1 MRLIA
6 RLRARLSA
14 WYEQADKS
22 LLTNVAFFVAIGL
35 SAVLLVGAVGAAWW
49 TNNFAAAVEVNGR
62 AINVG
67 EAKARGEI
75 ELFRLGQEGARI
87 RARVSAGTLA
97 SEQGNSILEQINEQ
111 ATNISGQLTSDMID
125 VLLVAHLAEERGV
138 VADQVAIDAEW
149 SKETSPPLPE
159 LRLLRR
165 ITIDIAND
173 PASGLPSAATTAAA
187 EAKAEELLAEINAG
201 GDFAEIAKRESTDS
215 YAPEGGRIGW
225 SAKDEDPQTDLGYSA
240 AWALTA
246 VGPTDVIKRADDQ
259 FVIFYVD
266 QIRPATIDADFEKAA
281 SEAGIDMSLYKKMA
295 AERALQDVLK
305 ASVTAELLEGPVQQR
320 DVSFVSIAAPQNEGL
335 SEEVQVR
342 HILYSPNDDAQAAAE
357 LDANDPAWAAAE
369 AEANAAYASIA
380 AGTPLADLAEV
391 SDDESSAQQGG
402 LLAWAIKGTFVPE
415 FDDAVWADG
424 LVQGDLLGP
433 IKTQFGY
440 HVIQFEA
447 RREGVMSRLQELAT
461 ELAAAGSDFDSV
473 AEAAAEEIDGLTVDR
488 PGFVV
493 QYAINPELSR
503 IVWELGDGEVSG
515 VKSLGEQLAIIRVNA
530 IENKPYTEDQR
541 SAVEASGFL
550 IWLDDYRTRA
560 RISIDGAVVQD
571 PDATPAP

>member
-22 LLTNVAFFVAIGL
+22 LLTNVAFLVAIGL
-35 SAVLLVGAVGAAWW
+35 SAVLLVGAVGASWW

-97 SEQGNSILEQINEQ
+97 SEQGNAILEQINEQ

-125 VLLVAHLAEERGV
+125 VLLVAQLAEERGV
-138 VADQVAIDAEW
+138 VVDQAAIDAEW
-149 SKETSPPLPE
+149 SKETSLPE

-187 EAKAEELLAEINAG
+187 EAKADGLLAEINAG

-225 SAKDEDPQTDLGYSA
+225 STKDEDPQTDLGYSA

-266 QIRPATIDADFEKAA
+266 QIRPSTIDADFEKAA

-391 SDDESSAQQGG
+391 SDDESSAQEGG

-424 LVQGDLLGP
+424 LEQGDLLGP

-440 HVIQFEA
+440 HVIQFEE
-447 RREGVMSRLQELAT
+447 RRAGIMLRLEQLASELA
-461 ELAAAGSDFDSV
+461 EAGDDFNTV
-473 AEAAAEEIDGLTVDR
+473 AEAAAEEIDGLSVDQA
-488 PGFVV
+488 GFVV
-493 QYAINPELSR
+493 RYAINPALSS
-503 IVWELGDGEVSG
+503 IVWGLDAGEVSG
-515 VKSLGEQLAIIRVNA
+515 VETLGEQLVIIR
-530 IENKPYTEDQR
+530 
-541 SAVEASGFL
+541 
-550 IWLDDYRTRA
+550 
-560 RISIDGAVVQD
+560 
-571 PDATPAP
+571 